1 MIIDQIEIK
10 NIINMIK
17 KNKMINRTL
26 KISKRKIIQDVR
38 IHLLINKIMIEVN
51 LVNII
56 TRDQDLIKI
65 DPLINPL
72 IMIKW
77 NQSEKIKK
85 IG

>member
-26 KISKRKIIQDVR
+26 KIFKRKIIQDVR

-72 IMIKW
+72 ILIKW

>member
-26 KISKRKIIQDVR
+26 KLSKRKIIQDVR

-56 TRDQDLIKI
+56 TIDQDLIKI

-72 IMIKW
+72 ILIKW
-77 NQSEKIKK
+77 N
-85 IG
+85 

>member
-17 KNKMINRTL
+17 KNKLINRTL

-56 TRDQDLIKI
+56 TRDQDSIKI
-65 DPLINPL
+65 NPLINPL
-72 IMIKW
+72 ILIKW
-77 NQSEKIKK
+77 N
-85 IG
+85 

>member
-77 NQSEKIKK
+77 N
-85 IG
+85 

>member
-26 KISKRKIIQDVR
+26 KIFKRKIIQDVR

-72 IMIKW
+72 ILIKW
-77 NQSEKIKK
+77 N
-85 IG
+85 

>member
-1 MIIDQIEIK
+1 
-10 NIINMIK
+10 MIK

-65 DPLINPL
+65 DTLINPL
-72 IMIKW
+72 ILIKW

>member
-10 NIINMIK
+10 NIISMIK

-72 IMIKW
+72 ILIKW

>member
-72 IMIKW
+72 ILIKW

>member
-26 KISKRKIIQDVR
+26 KLSKRKIIQDVR

-65 DPLINPL
+65 DTLINPL
-72 IMIKW
+72 ILIKW

>member
-10 NIINMIK
+10 NIISMIK

-72 IMIKW
+72 ILIKW
-77 NQSEKIKK
+77 N
-85 IG
+85 

>member
-26 KISKRKIIQDVR
+26 KIFKRKIIQDVR

-65 DPLINPL
+65 DTLINPL
-72 IMIKW
+72 ILIKW

>member
-51 LVNII
+51 LVNSI

-72 IMIKW
+72 ILIKW
-77 NQSEKIKK
+77 N
-85 IG
+85 

>member
-72 IMIKW
+72 ILIKW
-77 NQSEKIKK
+77 N
-85 IG
+85 

>member
-26 KISKRKIIQDVR
+26 KLSKRKIIQDVR

-65 DPLINPL
+65 DTLINPL
-72 IMIKW
+72 ILIKW
-77 NQSEKIKK
+77 N
-85 IG
+85 

>member
-26 KISKRKIIQDVR
+26 KLSKRKIIQDVR

-72 IMIKW
+72 ILIKW

>member
-17 KNKMINRTL
+17 KNKLINRTL

-56 TRDQDLIKI
+56 TRDKDLIKI

-72 IMIKW
+72 ILIKW

>member
-26 KISKRKIIQDVR
+26 KLSKRKIIQDVR

-72 IMIKW
+72 ILIKW
-77 NQSEKIKK
+77 N
-85 IG
+85 

>member
-1 MIIDQIEIK
+1 
-10 NIINMIK
+10 MIK
-17 KNKMINRTL
+17 KNKLINRTL

-56 TRDQDLIKI
+56 TRDQDSIKI
-65 DPLINPL
+65 NPMINPL
-72 IMIKW
+72 ILIKW